1 MAPEYKGLRKT
12 STTVMVMPFISS
24 MVNENQKKI
33 IFNRRVKNNQPMTG
47 SEEDFFNTFMP
58 PTLADYTI
66 AEVISADSPITP
78 QDIKF
83 TYKELKNEKDQV
95 IDAFI
100 PSSGTFTYK
109 GKTPDFML
117 IVENLYFLKTVVDKV
132 SALVESGSGSNYAL
146 EVGMDYVLWDNKKA
160 RVCSFGR
167 LNKKLT
173 LVSFPGKM
181 EYLSVINEFAASIVK
196 NSPLF
201 PKNIR
206 F

>member
-1 MAPEYKGLRKT
+1 MAPEYQGLRKT
-12 STTVMVMPFISS
+12 SASVMIMPFISS

-33 IFNRRVKNNQPMTG
+33 IFNRRVKNNEPMTTA
-47 SEEDFFNTFMP
+47 EENFFNAFMP
-58 PTLADYTI
+58 PILADYTI
-66 AEVISADSPITP
+66 AEVISADSLITP
-78 QDIKF
+78 LDIKF

-117 IVENLYFLKTVVDKV
+117 IVENLYFLKTIVDKGTFV
-132 SALVESGSGSNYAL
+132 GAGSSSNFAL
-146 EVGMDYVLWDNKKA
+146 EAGMDYVLWDNKKA
-160 RVCSFGR
+160 KVCSFGR

-173 LVSFPGKM
+173 LASFPEKM
-181 EYLSVINEFAASIVK
+181 EYLSVLNEFAVSIIK
-196 NSPLF
+196 NTPLV
-201 PKNIR
+201 PKDIR